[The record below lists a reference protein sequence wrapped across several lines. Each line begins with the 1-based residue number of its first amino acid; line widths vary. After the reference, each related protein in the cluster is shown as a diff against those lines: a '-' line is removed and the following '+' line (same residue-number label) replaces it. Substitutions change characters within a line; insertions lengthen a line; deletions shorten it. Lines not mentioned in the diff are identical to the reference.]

1 MTTSL
6 GSSSEPLM
14 SSPRRRRRRR
24 RRRVASKF
32 RDSEPFSELFPE
44 SSSSSDSSSEEL
56 SSVSSL
62 RRRRRPPRRR
72 RRRFWPSSSEVE
84 SSDSE
89 VVSSSTE
96 SAVFSSD
103 FSFFSFRPCPS
114 QARPRLPP
122 RSSRRSPQRDCQPR
136 TDEWR
141 DDDASSARRPL
152 PRRSRQPRSRGCHWP
167 SAPRRP

>member
-24 RRRVASKF
+24 RRRVVSEF

-44 SSSSSDSSSEEL
+44 SSSSSDSPSEVL
-56 SSVSSL
+56 SDGDDGSGL
-62 RRRRRPPRRR
+62 PPRRWCPRTR
-72 RRRFWPSSSEVE
+72 RSSPPRRNQQSSRPTSRSSRWSPFGPWP
-84 SSDSE
+84 
-89 VVSSSTE
+89 
-96 SAVFSSD
+96 
-103 FSFFSFRPCPS
+103 RPCPS

-141 DDDASSARRPL
+141 DGDASSAPRPL
-152 PRRSRQPRSRGCHWP
+152 PLRSRRPRTRGCRWP
-167 SAPRRP
+167 SAPHRP